1 MQVCMICTIL
11 DCTQLLTHYP
21 TSMNSD
27 RFLPSASRFFGFV
40 TLAFLIL
47 GALLAL
53 FLPWDL
59 FTKLPQEGIRSLLV
73 YYPKLA
79 ILLQFGA
86 LTVAFLAFVFFRKT
100 LDKNMVG
107 LFPDGGK
114 AALRQGLWGAGVGAV
129 MALLLLVISF
139 ALGILRFKVNPEGWS
154 ILPLYSVFFLLVA
167 LEQELLLRGYLLK
180 LFSENMQPWKALLT
194 STLLISLFQDP
205 GEGSIVLGG
214 INLLLSSILLGLVY
228 LHFKSI
234 WAAVGLHFSWYF
246 LQGLVMGFK
255 VGKGEVHGLLIPVQQ
270 GHADWISGGV
280 TGMEGSIITAILYLG
295 VIGWVYFTTKPE
307 LVAPKKVEA
316 VA

>member
-1 MQVCMICTIL
+1 
-11 DCTQLLTHYP
+11 
-21 TSMNSD
+21 MNSD
-27 RFLPSASRFFGFV
+27 RFLPLASRFFGFV

-47 GALLAL
+47 SVLLAL

-59 FTKLPQEGIRSLLV
+59 FTELRQEGLRSLLTH
-73 YYPKLA
+73 YPKMA
-79 ILLQFGA
+79 ILLQCGA

-107 LFPDGGK
+107 LFPDGGRT
-114 AALRQGLWGAGVGAV
+114 ALRQGLWGAGVGAV
-129 MALLLLVISF
+129 MAILLLITCF

-167 LEQELLLRGYLLK
+167 LEQELLFRGYLLK

-194 STLLISLFQDP
+194 STLLISLFQDV
-205 GEGSIVLGG
+205 GEGSIVLSG

-234 WAAVGLHFSWYF
+234 WAAVGLHFSLHF
-246 LQGLVMGFK
+246 LQGLTMGFK

-270 GHADWISGGV
+270 GHADWISGIGV
-280 TGMEGSIITAILYLG
+280 GMEGSIITTILYLG
-295 VIGWVYFTTKPE
+295 AIGWVYFTTKPE
-307 LVAPKKVEA
+307 LVMPKKVEA
-316 VA
+316 AA